1 MCPTGSHCTPCA
13 DLAARPRFGLHPMV
27 VLVVLVLL
35 TLPGC
40 AGGFTAPSAPGPAE
54 VPALE
59 ARVRSAP
66 DDLAVAARLGA
77 AYRSA
82 DRLDDARR
90 VLESVLERDSEHRAA
105 TYFLGLTYE
114 ALAAD
119 SSALVLY
126 TRYAEHGTD
135 ARLREALA
143 RRADLVRR
151 RLLQAEVRASLARE
165 AELAD
170 TPAREGTV
178 AVFPF
183 LVFGSDE
190 SLRPLGRALAEM
202 LSTDLAQTDRL
213 VVVERLRAQ
222 VLVDEMALAD
232 EGVVDPSTAARRGR
246 LIGASRIVQ
255 GRIDTSGEGV
265 TVEARVAGGDPA
277 APVSDAPVSGSDALD
292 RLFDLEKRLAL
303 DLYGSLGV
311 QLTAAERERVTR
323 NRTESLQAL
332 LAFGLGLEAQDAGR
346 YQEAQDHFQRAAS
359 LDPSFEPVQIELR
372 RSERLAAATDI
383 DLDALAD
390 FGADLFVGLDG
401 DPLLAIEALLPGLLD
416 RDPAAEFL
424 GNEGLVTETTL
435 LEIIIRR
442 PGGTP

>member
-1 MCPTGSHCTPCA
+1 MIPTGRSRMPPAEAT
-13 DLAARPRFGLHPMV
+13 ARPRSAACLIGL
-27 VLVVLVLL
+27 LALA
-35 TLPGC
+35 GC
-40 AGGFTAPSAPGPAE
+40 AGGFAPPSAPTPAD

-59 ARVRSAP
+59 ARVRGAP
-66 DDLAVAARLGA
+66 DDLGAAARLGA

-90 VLESVLERDSEHRAA
+90 VLESVLARDPEHPIA
-105 TYFLGLTYE
+105 TYFLGVTYE
-114 ALAAD
+114 ELAAD
-119 SSALVLY
+119 SSALALY
-126 TRYAEHGTD
+126 TRYAATGGD
-135 ARLREALA
+135 ARLREAVE
-143 RRADLVRR
+143 RRAELVRR
-151 RLLQAEVRASLARE
+151 RLLQAEVRASLSRD

-170 TPAREGTV
+170 TPARAGTV

-202 LSTDLAQTDRL
+202 LTTDLGQTDRL

-222 VLVDEMALAD
+222 LLVDEMGLA
-232 EGVVDPSTAARRGR
+232 EQGMVDPTTAARGGR

-265 TVEARVAGGDPA
+265 TVEARVAGGDP
-277 APVSDAPVSGSDALD
+277 DAPESGGPVGGSDALE
-292 RLFDLEKRLAL
+292 RFFDLEKRLAV
-303 DLYGSLGV
+303 DIYAALGV

-323 NRTESLQAL
+323 NRTENLQAL
-332 LAFGLGLEAQDAGR
+332 LAFGLGLESQDAGR
-346 YQEAQDHFQRAAS
+346 YQEAQDHFQRAAT
-359 LDPSFEPVQIELR
+359 LDPSFGPARVELQ
-372 RSERLAAATDI
+372 RSERLTAAVDI

-390 FGADLFVGLDG
+390 LGANLFAGLEG

-416 RDPAAEFL
+416 RNPAAEFL
-424 GNEGLVTETTL
+424 GNEGLGADPTL